1 MGIASESG
9 IADHHGVQFPISVD
23 EPVPHR
29 HDKRYFKG
37 IGNMSVGAIR
47 QIAFAFLLVCLTSA
61 VAVAQQHSSGET
73 PPNGTSQP
81 SNLQYLINVLRDDKS
96 REILIGELQKASA
109 TIDGP
114 FTGSRTASGD
124 TTSIGHYIAEITR
137 NFAQTAVTSTATF
150 VRQLSD
156 IPSTFAGLDA
166 AEADVI
172 FAILR
177 NLAFAI
183 MVTYGVFILCR
194 MSGRRIDQSFGRRA
208 SAAGFVE
215 KAFLVGISVLL
226 NIAIVIV
233 AWAAGYLAAL
243 TIFGELGQMDIQQTL
258 YLNAFTVVQL
268 AKVALRAVFSP
279 STPQLR
285 LIRISDRAARRASQ
299 GFSWIVNILGYGQ
312 LLLQPILTDSVSEAC
327 GQAMAALV
335 ALSALLIAIGMTFL
349 NRQSVT
355 EWFLL
360 KARALPRQELVAYL
374 ARRWHWPVLVYLGF
388 IFCVV
393 LLEPASRLFSIISA
407 SAQVIA
413 IIVIGVVIADWL
425 SRAAMRGVSLP
436 VNVSKRLPLLQK
448 RVDALVP
455 RFLTIL
461 RFAILLF
468 VGGVVLAAIGALDI
482 IALFQ
487 SPLGIRI
494 TSAIVSVILIIFF
507 AYILWLALTSWVDFR
522 LNPDYGSVAT
532 AREATLLSLLRNAST
547 IAIVVIA
554 LMFSLSELGLDIAPL
569 LASAGVL
576 GLAIGFGAQKL
587 VQDVITGVFIQFE
600 NAINVGDVITVGQTT
615 GTVERLTI
623 RSMSLRDD
631 RGAYH
636 IISLSSVDMITN
648 LMRDF
653 SYHIGDI
660 GLTYRE
666 DVEKAR
672 LALFE
677 SFEQVRQN
685 TEFSSFILGDM
696 EWFGIQELADQ
707 AVIVRVKI
715 KTLPGKQ
722 WVVGRALNGAVKRVF
737 DSRDI
742 EMQTPY
748 QSVTQSEFRRRTRAD
763 KLKHHIQF

>member
-1 MGIASESG
+1 MPG
-9 IADHHGVQFPISVD
+9 
-23 EPVPHR
+23 
-29 HDKRYFKG
+29 
-37 IGNMSVGAIR
+37 GAIR
-47 QIAFAFLLVCLTSA
+47 QIAFALLLVCMSS
-61 VAVAQQHSSGET
+61 VIGVAQQQ
-73 PPNGTSQP
+73 PARLAPANAASQP

-96 REILIGELQKASA
+96 RAILISELQKASA
-109 TIDGP
+109 AIDGP
-114 FTGSRTASGD
+114 LTDSNTISGD
-124 TTSIGHYIAEITR
+124 AISVGHRIAEITR

-156 IPSTFAGLDA
+156 VPSTFAGLDA

-194 MSGRRIDQSFGRRA
+194 MGGRRIDQSFGRRA
-208 SAAGFVE
+208 AAAGFVE
-215 KAFLVGISVLL
+215 KAFLVGISVVL

-268 AKVALRAVFSP
+268 AKVALRVVFSP

-285 LIRISDRAARRASQ
+285 LLRISDRAARRANQ

-355 EWFLL
+355 EWFLQ
-360 KARALPRQELVAYL
+360 KANNLPRQELIGYVAQ
-374 ARRWHWPVLVYLGF
+374 RWHWPVLVYLGF

-393 LLEPASRLFSIISA
+393 LLEPASQLFSIISA

-413 IIVIGVVIADWL
+413 IIVIGLVIADWL
-425 SRAAMRGVSLP
+425 SRAAMRGVNLP
-436 VNVSKRLPLLQK
+436 TNVSKRLPLLQK

-461 RFAILLF
+461 RWTILLF
-468 VGGVVLAAIGALDI
+468 VGGVVLAAIGILDI
-482 IALFQ
+482 IAVLQ
-487 SPLGIRI
+487 SPLGIQI
-494 TSAIVSVILIIFF
+494 TSAIVSVILIVFF
-507 AYILWLALTSWVDFR
+507 AYALWLALTSWVDFR
-522 LNPDYGSVAT
+522 LNPDYGSIASS
-532 AREATLLSLLRNAST
+532 REATLLSLLRNAAT
-547 IAIVVIA
+547 IAIVVVA

-600 NAINVGDVITVGQTT
+600 NAINVGDVITVGETT

-636 IISLSSVDMITN
+636 IISLSSVDMISN

-685 TEFSSFILGDM
+685 AEFSLFILDEM

-737 DSRDI
+737 DSRGI
-742 EMQTPY
+742 EMPTPY
-748 QSVTQSEFRRRTRAD
+748 SITPSEFRRRSRAD
-763 KLKHHIQF
+763 KLKHHVQF